1 MWQRWHARW
10 KDFMRRVFALKDCGN
25 VGGKK
30 GKRKLELKL
39 WLHDLVVLRVSGEF
53 ARLGELQCDVVWSS
67 RNVTSYASCELRCN
81 L

>member
-1 MWQRWHARW
+1 MWQKWHARR

-39 WLHDLVVLRVSGEF
+39 WLHDLVVVRVSGELRVSG
-53 ARLGELQCDVVWSS
+53 
-67 RNVTSYASCELRCN
+67 SYNAMWCGAVAM
-81 L
+81 